1 MLCAISD
8 IHGHLHALEEALEN
22 VSLSGDNRLVL
33 LGDYTDYGP
42 RSGEVLRSIYG
53 LQQRQG
59 PEKEDVL
66 IILGDAGVNYYLTR
80 SDYDLKQE
88 LNDLPIT
95 LFLIQGNHEER
106 PEEIDTYEER
116 PWRGGVVYAEP
127 EFPSLLFAKDG
138 EIYDLDVGLYDE
150 EETTV

>member
-1 MLCAISD
+1 M
-8 IHGHLHALEEALEN
+8 
-22 VSLSGDNRLVL
+22 
-33 LGDYTDYGP
+33 
-42 RSGEVLRSIYG
+42 
-53 LQQRQG
+53 
-59 PEKEDVL
+59 
-66 IILGDAGVNYYLTR
+66 TR

-127 EFPSLLFAKDG
+127 EFPSLRFAKDG

>member
-8 IHGHLHALEEALEN
+8 IHGHIHALEEALEN

-116 PWRGGVVYAEP
+116 PWRGGGGPPPRGVSP
-127 EFPSLLFAKDG
+127 PLLPQG
-138 EIYDLDVGLYDE
+138 GGNYHPGVGPFCE
-150 EETTV
+150 GGKTG

>member
-95 LFLIQGNHEER
+95 LFLNRGNHEER

-116 PWRGGVVYAEP
+116 PWQGGLRRAGISLPPLRQGRGNLRPGCRT
-127 EFPSLLFAKDG
+127 L
-138 EIYDLDVGLYDE
+138 
-150 EETTV
+150 